1 MRLTRPFIE
10 FFRSEKTGGTVLL
23 LCTVLSILAANGPF
37 SGSYVAFWQSP
48 LFLSFG
54 PVELDFTLLRWIND
68 GLMAAFFL
76 LVGLEIRR
84 EMSRGE
90 LSDVRSALFPAIA
103 AAGGMIVPASLHYL
117 INRGTPTQAG
127 FGIPMATDIAF
138 ALGVLSLLGNR
149 VPPSLKVFLAALAIM
164 DDLGAILV
172 IALFYTKD
180 ISLAYLGASLG
191 LFAVLI
197 AMRRLNAKR
206 LLPYILAGTAM
217 WYCMVRSGIHPTIAG
232 VLFAFAIPSGGED
245 SSSLSSRV
253 QHFLHAPVAYVILP
267 VFALANTGIRLAHN
281 WQVHLLESNSVGIL
295 SGLVIGKPAGIVLF
309 SFLAVAAGLCSL
321 PEGMGWA
328 QLFGTGVL
336 AGIGFTMSIFISN
349 LAFSDPRIAG
359 TSVTAVLA
367 ASAAAGLGGYLFLS
381 AVKSVKSVSTD
392 SLTEGEAP

>member
-281 WQVHLLESNSVGIL
+281 WQVNLLESNSVGIL